1 MKPSTDTGQVKRV
14 LLLDDDPFIL
24 HYLED
29 MLTELGGMEV
39 RCHSDGKGA
48 LALMKQWVPD
58 LLICDV
64 SMPSMDGL
72 EFLRLASQMN
82 FHGGVALH
90 TSVDASLRK
99 AAEILADAHGLQ
111 VLGSYRKAMDRGDIA
126 AILQRASTLSTER
139 PRSAP
144 VASLTIEELREGIA
158 EGRVEVYYQPKVSLR
173 RGNMVGVEC
182 LARYR
187 HPTRGVLP
195 PSAFVHLVEQ
205 YQLIDEFTMV
215 VLCKGAQQLAEW
227 LKAGHHFKIAV
238 NVSMDNL
245 NRTDLPE
252 VFQHMVRQ
260 AGIEPQ
266 HVTLEMTETRL
277 MADPT
282 LSLEILARLRLK
294 GFGLS
299 IDDFGT
305 GFSTMENLKRLP
317 FNELKIDRA
326 FVDGASADTATRSML
341 SSSVRLGREF
351 SLTVVAEG
359 VEKREDWDVLTEM
372 GVDQVQG
379 FYVARPMPGDEVL
392 KWKTDWEQRRQAKS
406 VSVVRC

>member
-1 MKPSTDTGQVKRV
+1 MKI

-29 MLTELGGMEV
+29 MLVEIGGMEV
-39 RCHSDGKGA
+39 RCQSDGRGA
-48 LALMKQWVPD
+48 LRLMQDWVPD

-99 AAEILADAHGLQ
+99 AAEILADAHGLH
-111 VLGSYRKAMDRGDIA
+111 VLGSYRKAMDRGDIT
-126 AILQRASTLSTER
+126 AILERARNTQGSR
-139 PRSAP
+139 PRMAP

-205 YQLIDEFTMV
+205 YQLIDQFTMV

-227 LKAGHHFKIAV
+227 LRGGHHFKIAV

-252 VFQHMVRQ
+252 MFQHTVRQ

-326 FVDGASADTATRSML
+326 FVDGASADAATRSML

-359 VEKREDWDVLTEM
+359 VEKREDWDVLADM

-379 FYVARPMPGDEVL
+379 YYVARPMPAEDL
-392 KWKTDWEQRRQAKS
+392 IKWKTEWEHRRQAKS
-406 VSVVRC
+406 ISVVRC